1 MKKYIGEIGLFFTS
15 IVWGTGF
22 VGTKLSLEGGLTPL
36 QLITI
41 RFLIASIFINIIFY
55 KQIKANINKDAI
67 KCGAIMGV
75 FLFIAFVVQTIG
87 LVYTTPSKNAFLT
100 AVNVVIVP
108 LIGVF
113 VYRQKLD
120 KIGVISSLLTLI
132 GIGVLSLEQDLS
144 INIGDFLTLI
154 CALGYALHIFFTSE
168 FTKNHSPIVL
178 TGVQFTVTFVLSL
191 IVQVLL
197 GEGNLNANSTGYVG
211 ALYLGVFSTT
221 LAFLLQTICQKRVD
235 GTKTAIIL
243 STEAVFGTL
252 FSIIFLHE
260 FITPRMIIG
269 SIIIFTSIIM
279 AETKLSFLKVK
290 KLNLEPVKIEAKDK
304 EL

>member
-108 LIGVF
+108 FIGVF

>member
-1 MKKYIGEIGLFFTS
+1 
-15 IVWGTGF
+15 
-22 VGTKLSLEGGLTPL
+22 
-36 QLITI
+36 
-41 RFLIASIFINIIFY
+41 
-55 KQIKANINKDAI
+55 
-67 KCGAIMGV
+67 MGV

-108 LIGVF
+108 FLGVF

-221 LAFLLQTICQKRVD
+221 LAFLLQTICQKKVD

-260 FITPRMIIG
+260 LITIRMIIG
-269 SIIIFTSIIM
+269 SIIIFISIIM
-279 AETKLSFLKVK
+279 AETKLSFLKAK
-290 KLNLEPVKIEAKDK
+290 KLNLEPVNIEAKDK